1 MKICVNEKLKDIP
14 YETMLFSLKNEIKED
29 ADVIVYNGF
38 IMKNDIKLKDG
49 DCIVFIKKGEIPS
62 KDEME
67 AQLMARHTPEV
78 HNKIKKFSIGIAGLG
93 GLGSNAAVSLARVGV
108 GKLLLVDFDVVEPSN
123 LNRQQ
128 YFIKHIGM
136 KKIEALKEVISWCN
150 PFVEVDTLDTFIN
163 KNNAVDIFKNV
174 DIIIEA
180 FDNPVSKAVLTNAVL
195 TKMRDKKIIC
205 ASGMAGYFSS
215 NTIRTKKVNKN
226 FYLVGDMEN
235 EAKPGVG
242 LMAPRV
248 SIAANHEANAVLR
261 IIMNEE

>member
-136 KKIEALKEVISWCN
+136 KKVEALKEVISWCN

>member
-62 KDEME
+62 EDEME

-78 HNKIKKFSIGIAGLG
+78 HNKIKKLSIGIAGLG

-136 KKIEALKEVISWCN
+136 KKVEALKEVISWCN

-215 NTIRTKKVNKN
+215 NTIRTRKVNKN